1 MRFLMTLFLW
11 LLTTVLLAAAVP
23 SAWAQKN
30 VIDVAGYSAFAEA
43 AAKDPQLQQAVAGE
57 LATQVSTLV
66 RDNGGEVN
74 ADMVRGTANAYT
86 AGRTSPASSPVPT
99 RSPTRGCSPTASGA
113 TRVAAGSS
121 TWHPCWPTRP
131 LRTPCRTSM
140 SQCPRRSRCRSPQS
154 RRPAWSPVGCG
165 RWPRGSVGECRDD
178 RPGRSVRSAD
188 VGHRAVAR

>member
-74 ADMVRGTANAYT
+74 ADMVRGTANA
-86 AGRTSPASSPVPT
+86 
-99 RSPTRGCSPTASGA
+99 
-113 TRVAAGSS
+113 
-121 TWHPCWPTRP
+121 
-131 LRTPCRTSM
+131 
-140 SQCPRRSRCRSPQS
+140 
-154 RRPAWSPVGCG
+154 
-165 RWPRGSVGECRDD
+165 
-178 RPGRSVRSAD
+178 
-188 VGHRAVAR
+188 